1 MTKLFIIF
9 FYILF
14 QANVFASDPFTQ
26 EIGIIKIEPE
36 IIEVS
41 TEEVVEKE
49 ELEEIQE
56 IVEVVIEEEEEPVI
70 QPEPENTEIVTILN
84 IDPIIAF
91 SLKDYTLK
99 GTAFTKENK
108 HQFKRT
114 KVQKIDRAKTPTTH
128 LIEESDTVE
137 KIAFRYGF
145 PLREI
150 ELANAIYPGSRKLV
164 VGDRLVIPSRFHI
177 VKEGQSLN
185 SIADRYKINSIQL
198 ATYNNIEDQDILLIG
213 DKLLLPF
220 FIHVTSEKETMSD
233 IAGRYER
240 EIVELIEFN
249 NFSED
254 TLVLNENQLIKIPI
268 YANKNTEYSVLD
280 KKSINDFNINRKNLA
295 IISIDDAQFM
305 VREGDRIGNKNG
317 IIVSIESNKMIVLEN
332 NIEFEFFINT
342 PIAGQAIASLPKE
355 TIDGI
360 GQIEQNNGS
369 VTNEENDSITNND
382 ISDNNQNDTVTN
394 VEDLFN

>member
-9 FYILF
+9 FYIFF

-145 PLREI
+145 PLKEI
-150 ELANAIYPGSRKLV
+150 EFANAIYPGSRKLV

-185 SIADRYKINSIQL
+185 SIADRYKINPIQL

-360 GQIEQNNGS
+360 DQIEQNNGS

>member
-9 FYILF
+9 FYIFF

-150 ELANAIYPGSRKLV
+150 EFANAIYPGSRKLV

-177 VKEGQSLN
+177 VKEVKSLN
-185 SIADRYKINSIQL
+185 SIADSY
-198 ATYNNIEDQDILLIG
+198 
-213 DKLLLPF
+213 
-220 FIHVTSEKETMSD
+220 
-233 IAGRYER
+233 
-240 EIVELIEFN
+240 
-249 NFSED
+249 
-254 TLVLNENQLIKIPI
+254 
-268 YANKNTEYSVLD
+268 
-280 KKSINDFNINRKNLA
+280 
-295 IISIDDAQFM
+295 
-305 VREGDRIGNKNG
+305 
-317 IIVSIESNKMIVLEN
+317 
-332 NIEFEFFINT
+332 
-342 PIAGQAIASLPKE
+342 
-355 TIDGI
+355 
-360 GQIEQNNGS
+360 
-369 VTNEENDSITNND
+369 
-382 ISDNNQNDTVTN
+382 
-394 VEDLFN
+394 

>member
-1 MTKLFIIF
+1 MTKLFIII

-14 QANVFASDPFTQ
+14 QINAYASDPFTQ

-49 ELEEIQE
+49 ELEEIK
-56 IVEVVIEEEEEPVI
+56 EVAEVMVEEEEEPVI

-108 HQFKRT
+108 HQFKRA

-185 SIADRYKINSIQL
+185 SIAERYKINSIQL

>member
-1 MTKLFIIF
+1 MIKFFIIS
-9 FYILF
+9 FYLLF
-14 QANVFASDPFTQ
+14 QMNAYASDPFTQ
-26 EIGIIKIEPE
+26 EIGTIKIEPE

-41 TEEVVEKE
+41 TEDVVQKE
-49 ELEEIQE
+49 ELEEIKE
-56 IVEVVIEEEEEPVI
+56 IAEVIVEEQYEPVI
-70 QPEPENTEIVTILN
+70 QSEPEKAEIVTILN

-108 HQFKRT
+108 HQFKRA

-220 FIHVTSEKETMSD
+220 FVHVTSEKETMSD
-233 IAGRYER
+233 ISGRYER

-249 NFSED
+249 NFSEN
-254 TLVLNENQLIKIPI
+254 TLILNENQMIKIPI
-268 YANKNTEYSVLD
+268 YANENTEYSALD
-280 KKSINDFNINRKNLA
+280 KKSINDFNINSKNLA
-295 IISIDDAQFM
+295 IISIDNAQFM
-305 VREGDRIGNKNG
+305 VREGDRIGNQNG

-342 PIAGQAIASLPKE
+342 PIAGQTIASLPKQ

-360 GQIEQNNGS
+360 GQIEQSTGS
-369 VTNEENDSITNND
+369 D
-382 ISDNNQNDTVTN
+382 ISEASNSTTSSDISGNDQNNTVTN